1 MTTTPLLSQHDFLIA
16 FQVAIRIMSKTYGT
30 RRKDTGESIYDGYP
44 LKRLR
49 DLLCYEDDDEARHA
63 CKHYSITVKAM
74 QVKSSKPS
82 SVVVEYIFWRKSDY
96 KEPVHPEKGYKLPLL
111 PRKMMTTIECKHHGA
126 TRLGIC
132 RGEASGENTEPLANT
147 LDTVASSKIDSQWRE
162 KEKSLSTHD
171 MRSVSKKHDNQK
183 VLPHP
188 RIGDQTA
195 DKFKI
200 ESDREGR
207 REKAAFIET
216 QKAEITRNAK
226 DENEQCRE
234 ESVAKDR
241 NARVE
246 AAATACMAKEEQIKL
261 KAERRHKQKEIE
273 VRMKLE
279 IETQRKLKAETREK
293 REIETQR
300 RLEIETRRKLEIEA
314 KVEQSQ
320 QRKREQLRQKR
331 ERELAEERRRVGA
344 EMEIMKV
351 EAEARRLAAVAQAL
365 EAQKLKQA
373 ELKRKKEMQDLI
385 RFSRKALL
393 LRRWGRRVSR
403 NLELIRSSRDDLQN
417 IDPTFFKSTIYLDPS
432 MQKPVDEGR
441 CSVSGQNLPKPG
453 TRSVLEALLRRDVK
467 KRIDLSRLVLEE
479 LATVQTV
486 ESKRCALQNTPT
498 KTRTYLFK
506 LGILIHSDYEKDGV
520 SELVRRWISSAL
532 EIGKIHISEE
542 TSFTVRSLA
551 VICRNDHDIS
561 DCDVVLCLFPF
572 GGRKSSE
579 VPEEKSVTLHLYHKY
594 AKGGDFAGKASTT
607 LHPEAVS
614 IEYFEIALLS
624 SCKVLTRMFLRDYC
638 FSVERMHFFS
648 AATQA
653 IVKSLWMPFSSG
665 RSNED
670 GIMDRSRL
678 ALSALSEEVVC
689 KLQERK
695 EDWRS
700 WPPNDFASSTG
711 RVDDYFSPG
720 QGLPVNWIETLD
732 QEHFD
737 KEVSH
742 LVQVFNSPLREVVTD
757 LLGRDA
763 PLRLKGECT
772 SMLSRRQFRGCLEK
786 ALRWREGQIE
796 MSSNGCIYFPSGLAD
811 LLITGMGSRLSQILS
826 SESRGRKSWHIPPK
840 FEPYFSAMEYF
851 EMNIGNQEL
860 TRNGEGSSIS
870 DDIRTASNV
879 ESSYTQS
886 ELVKRKT
893 PESPLRLQRDASF
906 SKRKKMRTESSYHI
920 MESAA
925 FSRRIERFL
934 HGETLDVQVGDKTLN
949 AILEK
954 QGNSLRENVAIIKAR
969 K

>member
-1 MTTTPLLSQHDFLIA
+1 
-16 FQVAIRIMSKTYGT
+16 MSKTYGT
-30 RRKDTGESIYDGYP
+30 RRKDTGESMYDGYP

-49 DLLCYEDDDEARHA
+49 GLLCYEDDDEARHA
-63 CKHYSITVKAM
+63 CKHYSITVKAI
-74 QVKSSKPS
+74 QVKSSKAS
-82 SVVVEYIFWRKSDY
+82 SLVVEFIFWRKSDF

-132 RGEASGENTEPLANT
+132 RGEASGGNTEPLANT
-147 LDTVASSKIDSQWRE
+147 LDTIASSKIDSQWRE

-171 MRSVSKKHDNQK
+171 MRSVSKKHDSRK
-183 VLPHP
+183 VIPHP
-188 RIGDQTA
+188 RIADQTA

-207 REKAAFIET
+207 EKAAFIKT
-216 QKAEITRNAK
+216 QQAKITHNAK

-234 ESVAKDR
+234 ESFAKER

-246 AAATACMAKEEQIKL
+246 AAAMACMANEEQIKP
-261 KAERRHKQKEIE
+261 KAERCHKQKEIE

-279 IETQRKLKAETREK
+279 IETQRKLNAETRKK
-293 REIETQR
+293 REIEAQR
-300 RLEIETRRKLEIEA
+300 RLEIETLRRLEIEA
-314 KVEQSQ
+314 KAEQRQ

-344 EMEIMKV
+344 EMERMKV
-351 EAEARRLAAVAQAL
+351 EAEARRLAAVSQAL

-373 ELKRKKEMQDLI
+373 ELKKKKEMQDLI
-385 RFSRKALL
+385 LLSKKALL
-393 LRRWGRRVSR
+393 LRRWGRRISR
-403 NLELIRSSRDDLQN
+403 NLESIRSSRDDLQN
-417 IDPTFFKSTIYLDPS
+417 IDPTFLKSTIYLDPWV
-432 MQKPVDEGR
+432 QKPLDEGR
-441 CSVSGQNLPKPG
+441 CSMSEKNLPKPG
-453 TRSVLEALLRRDVK
+453 IRSVLEALLRRDVE

-479 LATVQTV
+479 LATVQMV
-486 ESKRCALQNTPT
+486 ESQRSALHNAPT

-506 LGILIHSDYEKDGV
+506 LGILVHSDYENDGM
-520 SELVRRWISSAL
+520 SELVRRWISSTL
-532 EIGKIHISEE
+532 EIGKIHISGE
-542 TSFTVRSLA
+542 TSFNVRSLA
-551 VICRNDHDIS
+551 VICQNDHDIS

-572 GGRKSSE
+572 GGQKCFE

-594 AKGGDFAGKASTT
+594 GKGGDFAGKASTT
-607 LHPEAVS
+607 LYPEAVS
-614 IEYFEIALLS
+614 IEYFEIALLTS
-624 SCKVLTRMFLRDYC
+624 S
-638 FSVERMHFFS
+638 
-648 AATQA
+648 TQA

-665 RSNED
+665 RNNED

-678 ALSALSEEVVC
+678 ALSALSEEIVC
-689 KLQERK
+689 KLKERK
-695 EDWRS
+695 EVWRP
-700 WPPNDFASSTG
+700 WPPNDFASSKG
-711 RVDDYFSPG
+711 RVDDYFSRG

-732 QEHFD
+732 QEHFE

-742 LVQVFNSPLREVVTD
+742 LLQVFNSPLREVVTD

-763 PLRLKGECT
+763 PLRLKGECA

-786 ALRWREGQIE
+786 ALRWRECQIK

-811 LLITGMGSRLSQILS
+811 LLITGMGSRLSQTLL
-826 SESRGRKSWHIPPK
+826 SESHGRKSWHIPPK
-840 FEPYFSAMEYF
+840 FEPHISAIKYF
-851 EMNIGNQEL
+851 ELDIGNQD
-860 TRNGEGSSIS
+860 RNGEGKSIS
-870 DDIRTASNV
+870 DEIRTASNA
-879 ESSYTQS
+879 EISYTQS

-906 SKRKKMRTESSYHI
+906 SKRKKMRTESSNHI

-925 FSRRIERFL
+925 FSKRIERFL
-934 HGETLDVQVGDKTLN
+934 HGETLDVQVEAKTLN

-954 QGNSLRENVAIIKAR
+954 QGNSLQENVAIIKAR